1 MQRLKSFGEESDLVV
16 EPIYGTKYKMEK
28 IPEELIQEWATTM
41 PKEDELLDYPP
52 PNTFVPENIPTSKK
66 AEKPDESERHTP
78 PNLTQLHPTSPNHT
92 QPHPTS
98 TTLTQCH
105 PLSLTSPDLTQP
117 HPTSPNLT

>member
-78 PNLTQLHPTSPNHT
+78 PKCLREGGEGKSEVWFKQDD
-92 QPHPTS
+92 QF
-98 TTLTQCH
+98 
-105 PLSLTSPDLTQP
+105 D
-117 HPTSPNLT
+117 